1 MLKELRF
8 RDILILS
15 AIFFGYAAYTST
27 MYFLSGT
34 SDFASLTDFSQRDNY
49 LGLGIQLFWF
59 ILALCYLKFIK
70 YDFSVLKFQI
80 TLKSTIFALILFCF
94 LALLMDGYFWLLD
107 ILGVAYPASSYIDTS
122 IIIYSLFNGFY
133 EEFFFIGLCLSVNH
147 KIIKGVFIY
156 SLFVRFSF
164 HTYQGVA
171 SALGITLILGCIYF
185 LLYERLRV
193 KNLYPYFLSH
203 ALADIFGLGILYYI
217 F

>member
-8 RDILILS
+8 TDIFVLS
-15 AIFFGYAAYTST
+15 AIFFGYATYTST
-27 MYFLSGT
+27 IYFLSGT
-34 SDFASLTDFSQRDNY
+34 SDFSSVTDFSQRDNY
-49 LGLGIQLFWF
+49 LGFAIQLCLFGLAF
-59 ILALCYLKFIK
+59 IYLRFIK
-70 YDFSVLKFQI
+70 YGFSVLKFQI
-80 TLKSTIFALILFCF
+80 TLKSTIFSVILFCF

-107 ILGVAYPASSYIDTS
+107 VFGVAYPASSYIDTS

-133 EEFFFIGLCLSVNH
+133 EEFFFIALCLSVNP

>member
-1 MLKELRF
+1 MRNLRF
-8 RDILILS
+8 KDILLLS
-15 AIFFGYAAYTST
+15 VTLFGYAAYTST
-27 MYFLSGT
+27 IYFLNDT

-49 LGLGIQLFWF
+49 LGLRIQLFWLF
-59 ILALCYLKFIK
+59 LALCYLKFIK

-122 IIIYSLFNGFY
+122 IVIYSLFNGFY
-133 EEFFFIGLCLSVNH
+133 EEFFFIALCLST
-147 KIIKGVFIY
+147 KPEIKKYVFTY